1 MLASVCELSQKTFFP
16 LPSESSLQVLGG
28 NVPSKS
34 FYFTLLRKSNS
45 FQSWLL
51 IGTLPLNIP
60 LFSVSHGLQS
70 FFFWGGGSLQSF
82 ICYNFDS
89 VSPGS
94 AAVFKMKVDLS
105 TLLASL
111 GSCICLFLLLRV
123 SYSMHYHIEQ
133 KEKGFF
139 FFLKE
144 NRVSLEEQLNKP

>member
-1 MLASVCELSQKTFFP
+1 MLASVCELSQKIFFP

-60 LFSVSHGLQS
+60 LFSVSHG
-70 FFFWGGGSLQSF
+70 LQSF

>member
-1 MLASVCELSQKTFFP
+1 MRSGYKSLQMLASVCELSQKIFFP

-60 LFSVSHGLQS
+60 LFLVSHGLQS
-70 FFFWGGGSLQSF
+70 FFWGGGLQSF
-82 ICYNFDS
+82 ICCNFDTI
-89 VSPGS
+89 SPGS
-94 AAVFKMKVDLS
+94 AAVFKTKVDLS

-139 FFLKE
+139 FPQRK
-144 NRVSLEEQLNKP
+144 

>member
-1 MLASVCELSQKTFFP
+1 MLASVCELSQKIFFP

-60 LFSVSHGLQS
+60 LFLVSHGLQS
-70 FFFWGGGSLQSF
+70 F
-82 ICYNFDS
+82 ICCNFDS
-89 VSPGS
+89 ISPGS
-94 AAVFKMKVDLS
+94 AAVFKTKVDLS

-139 FFLKE
+139 FLKE

>member
-1 MLASVCELSQKTFFP
+1 MLASICELSQKIFFP
-16 LPSESSLQVLGG
+16 LPSESSLQVLKG

-45 FQSWLL
+45 FQSLL
-51 IGTLPLNIP
+51 LVGTLSLNIP
-60 LFSVSHGLQS
+60 LFLVSHGLQS
-70 FFFWGGGSLQSF
+70 FFWGGGGAS
-82 ICYNFDS
+82 I
-89 VSPGS
+89 
-94 AAVFKMKVDLS
+94 KMKVDLS

-111 GSCICLFLLLRV
+111 GSCTCLFLLLRV

-133 KEKGFF
+133 KEKVFF